1 MHIIIVD
8 LEIFAHPVCVDI
20 WAHPQDPLAHR
31 CKTIKSQLLQASE
44 KHIGDFNM
52 VAEKWSRDRSSA
64 SGVSFR
70 NNNKQQ
76 QSHSR

>member
-1 MHIIIVD
+1 MHIISVD
-8 LEIFAHPVCVDI
+8 LEISAHPVCVDI
-20 WAHPQDPLAHR
+20 WAHPQDPWAH
-31 CKTIKSQLLQASE
+31 IKSQLLQASE